1 LHPGGTDSN
10 LKQINVEDKI
20 TVSDISIGGDVGIR
34 TIKTVTG
41 ILNIE
46 SDYGISLNGGTGN
59 DLDVNNSKISNLLN
73 PTTGQ
78 DAATKSYVDA
88 VAQGLR
94 VIPAAH
100 AATTENLSATFAGGV
115 ITSIATEAF
124 SVDGVIAWS
133 IGDIVLVKDQTTTL
147 ENGSYT
153 VTTVG
158 DGSTQWELT
167 RGEYFNE
174 SSEIPGSFQ
183 FVTDGTLNRNTGWV
197 STVTDAETFVLGTD
211 DVVWQQFSGAGTYS
225 AGDAITLNGTE
236 FSIVDGDI
244 TNAKLE
250 HSTFTVTDEFGA
262 SQAITLGTNL
272 TFQGTDGVDVTVTAG
287 QIAIAINEIDGGTF

>member
-1 LHPGGTDSN
+1 MVLI
-10 LKQINVEDKI
+10 Q
-20 TVSDISIGGDVGIR
+20 
-34 TIKTVTG
+34 
-41 ILNIE
+41 
-46 SDYGISLNGGTGN
+46 
-59 DLDVNNSKISNLLN
+59 N

-94 VIPAAH
+94 VIPAAL

-174 SSEIPGSFQ
+174 SSEIPGAFQ
-183 FVTDGTLNRNTGWV
+183 FVTDGTLNSGTGWV
-197 STVTDAETFVLGTD
+197 ATVDDAETFAVGTD
-211 DVVWQQFSGAGTYS
+211 NVIWYQFSGAGTY
-225 AGDAITLNGTE
+225 
-236 FSIVDGDI
+236 
-244 TNAKLE
+244 
-250 HSTFTVTDEFGA
+250 
-262 SQAITLGTNL
+262 
-272 TFQGTDGVDVTVTAG
+272 TAG
-287 QIAIAINEIDGGTF
+287 ETLTLTGKH